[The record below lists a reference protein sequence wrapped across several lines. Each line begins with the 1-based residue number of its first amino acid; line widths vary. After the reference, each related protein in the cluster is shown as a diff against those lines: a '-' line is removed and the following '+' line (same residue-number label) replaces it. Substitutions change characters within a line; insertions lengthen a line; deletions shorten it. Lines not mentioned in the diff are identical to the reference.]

1 VRAAIFSTPRPMPSR
16 VWPAIGSALVIV
28 AALPIFVFAGWP
40 LGGWALAA
48 ALWVA
53 LHLLDL
59 VLYRVQAHVG
69 NLAASGVQG
78 FGLFFKAVVLLAVLL
93 AVAVSHPHLA
103 AGAAV
108 VYALAY
114 TFELGLLLL
123 VYFGTER

>member
-1 VRAAIFSTPRPMPSR
+1 MRAAIFSTPRPVPNR
-16 VWPAIGSALVIV
+16 IWPALGSALVIV
-28 AALPIFVFAGWP
+28 AALPIFVLAGWP

-48 ALWVA
+48 VLWLG

-59 VLYRVQAHVG
+59 VLFRVQSHVG

-93 AVAVSHPHLA
+93 AVAVSHPDLA

-108 VYALAY
+108 VYVLAY

-123 VYFGTER
+123 VYFNGER